1 MADYSIESF
10 SRLKID
16 GGQELDLIAEFICTM
31 YAVDFRQILVS
42 ALVKSYQKKD
52 STDFLSGRIFLSNML
67 ALHVKGLFIN
77 IFSMANF

>member
-42 ALVKSYQKKD
+42 ALVKSYQKK
-52 STDFLSGRIFLSNML
+52 TLL
-67 ALHVKGLFIN
+67 LF
-77 IFSMANF
+77 